1 MPQMKLA
8 IQFSWMMTMPLL
20 LGRFIAGRRGAGWGL
35 FGIGAATFV
44 ASQIGH
50 VPFSWLVVDQ
60 GLITILA
67 LAVAALD
74 GVLHYLAVRLFQRET
89 ILTRWK

>member
-1 MPQMKLA
+1 MTYAILLLNAALMK
-8 IQFSWMMTMPLL
+8 TMPLL
-20 LGRFIAGRRGAGWGL
+20 LGRLIAGRRGAGWGL

-50 VPFSWLVVDQ
+50 IPFNWLVVDQ
-60 GLITILA
+60 GLITVLA

-74 GVLHYLAVRLFQRET
+74 GVLHYLAVRLFERET

>member
-1 MPQMKLA
+1 MTYAILLLNAALMK
-8 IQFSWMMTMPLL
+8 TMPLL

-50 VPFSWLVVDQ
+50 
-60 GLITILA
+60 LA
-67 LAVAALD
+67 L
-74 GVLHYLAVRLFQRET
+74 
-89 ILTRWK
+89 